1 MSGQD
6 AVRYTLENEPN
17 IVEVEVEY
25 RKGNKAKFDL
35 PPGHS
40 SHRQALIDRL
50 LAAVRWEKAEEVEIE
65 YVDGRKKEIDLEA
78 DPAKLAPTPVQEKVD
93 RGEEA
98 GPSGEEEAVAETV
111 ATAAAEDAPPEA
123 AQEPATIA
131 PAQPTPQPAD
141 ETGTAEPFSRKR
153 GTSRVKHRRSR
164 EYGAKSRGTRLRR
177 SARRTIGKPVRK
189 ASVKTIGRKGR
200 RP

>member
-25 RKGNKAKFDL
+25 RKGNKAKFVL

-78 DPAKLAPTPVQEKVD
+78 DIAKPAPQAVQETVE
-93 RGEEA
+93 RGEETER
-98 GPSGEEEAVAETV
+98 SGEEDAVSEAVV
-111 ATAAAEDAPPEA
+111 TAAAEDAPPEVV
-123 AQEPATIA
+123 QEPAIA
-131 PAQPTPQPAD
+131 PHQPTPPPAS
-141 ETGTAEPFSRKR
+141 EPGTSEPFARKR
-153 GTSRVKHRRSR
+153 RTSRVKHRRSR
-164 EYGAKSRGTRLRR
+164 EYGVMSRGTRLRR
-177 SARRTIGKPVRK
+177 STRRTTGKSVKK
-189 ASVKTIGRKGR
+189 ATVKTIGRKGR